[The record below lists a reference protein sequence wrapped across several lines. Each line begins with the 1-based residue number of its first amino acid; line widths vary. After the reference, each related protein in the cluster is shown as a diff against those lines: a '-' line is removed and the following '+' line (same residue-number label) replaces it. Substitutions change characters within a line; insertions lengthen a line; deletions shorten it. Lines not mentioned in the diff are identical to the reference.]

1 MSEQD
6 KIPLIVLTGFLTAD
20 GKARGRPV
28 GLESDRTG
36 ALLVADDV
44 GNTIW
49 RVARELHLEDKLRA
63 LGKDV
68 AVGLVDVKS
77 AYVETP
83 AEIEERI
90 RRCLEL
96 VPAERLAVAPDCG
109 LSQTARWI
117 ARAKLEGE
125 FHRGRDVEIEAEQG
139 GGLGI
144 GALDPAMRSCCRR
157 SAWSWAFSN
166 RSAT

>member
-1 MSEQD
+1 MPLPGRRNGGAAISGPAQQQQR
-6 KIPLIVLTGFLTAD
+6 KIVGRAAGLGEFLDGMAD
-20 GKARGRPV
+20 
-28 GLESDRTG
+28 
-36 ALLVADDV
+36 
-44 GNTIW
+44 
-49 RVARELHLEDKLRA
+49 
-63 LGKDV
+63 
-68 AVGLVDVKS
+68 AVGPRLQ
-77 AYVETP
+77 
-83 AEIEERI
+83 
-90 RRCLEL
+90 RRMAGKGGEGCGKTVRPEH
-96 VPAERLAVAPDCG
+96 AGGGWRCGAFGDAVGVQDDG
-109 LSQTARWI
+109 V